1 MRIFLITLFVTS
13 TLGCL
18 PNPNENNIPQ
28 PMDELDEQQQIGLER
43 TNGGAGQEFD
53 SAGNPIAQQPGDDSD
68 GIGGDPVADS
78 ETGALK
84 FAKMQGQTN
93 LGRTGGAAS
102 LSSVSDVLQNS
113 GNMRVGADQMAIIR
127 NCLMKKAHKYPI
139 HKTYWT
145 AVKQFLA
152 TDWLPLMTYLCQDE
166 ERCWKNLMA
175 NFPQWSPSMQR
186 EMRRCVSKI
195 NFD

>member
-1 MRIFLITLFVTS
+1 
-13 TLGCL
+13 
-18 PNPNENNIPQ
+18 
-28 PMDELDEQQQIGLER
+28 MDEIQSNGEFNDGLTSFVDGSIGR
-43 TNGGAGQEFD
+43 TNGGPGQEFD
-53 SAGNPIAQQPGDDSD
+53 AAGNPIAQQPGDDAD
-68 GIGGDPVADS
+68 GIGGDAVEDS

-84 FAKMQGQTN
+84 FQKMQGQDN

-102 LSSVSDVLQNS
+102 LTSVSDVLVNS
-113 GNMRVGADQMAIIR
+113 GSMRVGADQMAIIR